1 MFITLEGIEGSG
13 KTTQA
18 KHIVDYFNSKDI
30 PCLLTREPGG
40 TIIGKQIRSIVLD
53 PASCDMD
60 STTEL
65 LLYVADRIQH
75 INELIRPALAEGK
88 VVICDRYAD
97 ATVAYQGFARGL
109 DIDLIE
115 QLHKLVINKIMPD
128 MTLLFD
134 MRPEDGLIRAWK
146 QINNGSRMQDE
157 TRFEKEKLLF
167 HQNVRAGYLSLAA
180 RDKKRFVIIDA
191 AKTEYEVKNA
201 IINAIIKH
209 REINE

>member
-18 KHIVDYFNSKDI
+18 KHIVDYFKSI
-30 PCLLTREPGG
+30 GEYCVLTREPGG
-40 TIIGKQIRSIVLD
+40 TTIGKQIRSIVLN
-53 PASCDMD
+53 PASGNMD

-65 LLYVADRIQH
+65 LLYVADRVQH
-75 INELIRPALAEGK
+75 INELIKPALAEGK

-115 QLHKLVINKIMPD
+115 QLHKLVINKITPD

-134 MRPEDGLIRAWK
+134 MRPEDGLARAWK
-146 QINNGSRMQDE
+146 QINNGSRTQDE

-167 HQNVRAGYLSLAA
+167 HQNVRAGYLSIAA

-191 AKTEYEVKNA
+191 AKTEDEVKRE

-209 REINE
+209 RESNG